1 MPFDPTSLFDVS
13 YLATF
18 LGGATVGSAG
28 QYLAD
33 RFTDQRREQKK
44 VSDEKKRFANLNDL
58 MPQLFLE
65 MAKDLKEDQSATIRE
80 FVVLST
86 KGISFNG
93 SKPRIVYFVSEHPN
107 LMNQVPLLAEA
118 GYVQDVTVGN
128 APIFQMRKDFVLMLR
143 EL

>member
-13 YLATF
+13 YFATF
-18 LGGATVGSAG
+18 LGGVAVGGVG

-44 VSDEKKRFANLNDL
+44 ISDEKIRFANLNGL
-58 MPQLFLE
+58 MPQLFQE
-65 MAKDLKEDQSATIRE
+65 MVTDLKEDVPATIRE

-86 KGISFNG
+86 RGNSFNG
-93 SKPRIVYFVSEHPN
+93 SKPRFDYFVSEHPN
-107 LMNQVPLLAEA
+107 LMNQVLLLAEA
-118 GYVQDVTVGN
+118 GYVQDVTIAN
-128 APIFQMRKDFVLMLR
+128 APIFRMREDFVLMLR